1 MAALNKNYELQKNQN
16 YTLNFLVVHSKIE
29 NMLHAENLIFF
40 FTYNIHFTTHL
51 AAP

>member
-29 NMLHAENLIFF
+29 NMLHAEFF
-40 FTYNIHFTTHL
+40 FSTYNIHFTTHL